1 MTSKTSQ
8 TNAEYLP
15 GLQGAHARHTG
26 EWFCVQA
33 KHKHEHL
40 ASAYLNQIFAVDT
53 FLPRIRF
60 KRTTRYG
67 LAWVTEAM
75 FPGYL
80 FARFDLRRMLGVV
93 QYACGVR
100 SVVHFGD
107 KWPTISLET
116 IEALRRALGPN
127 EVHIVQNSFEPG
139 DAVMVAEGT
148 FKGITGVI
156 ARVLPAQERIALLMD
171 FLGRQVPVELGA
183 EAVTLLEKPGRQSH
197 SMAHDRAL

>member
-1 MTSKTSQ
+1 MTSEISQ
-8 TNAEYLP
+8 ANAGNLS
-15 GLQGAHARHTG
+15 GLEGARAGTTG

-33 KHKHEHL
+33 KYKHEHL
-40 ASAYLNQIFAVDT
+40 AAAYLNQIFAVDT

-107 KWPTISLET
+107 KWPTISVET
-116 IEALRRALGPN
+116 IQALRHALGPN
-127 EVHIVQNSFEPG
+127 EVHVVQNSFEPG
-139 DAVMVAEGT
+139 DAVLVAEGT

-183 EAVTLLEKPGRQSH
+183 EAVTLLQKPSRHSHNKVHGRVF
-197 SMAHDRAL
+197 